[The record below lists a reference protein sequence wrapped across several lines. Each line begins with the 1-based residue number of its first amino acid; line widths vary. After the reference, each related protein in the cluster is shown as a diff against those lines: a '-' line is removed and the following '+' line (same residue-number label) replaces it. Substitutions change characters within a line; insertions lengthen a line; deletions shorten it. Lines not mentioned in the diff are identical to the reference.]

1 MQHSLLDWEPPVS
14 ILGDRSGETFDRA
27 RDGARLNGQ
36 AADVFHFMSDGEWH
50 TLAEISSATGHPEAS
65 VSARLRDLRSPKL
78 GGFKVDREFV
88 RRGLW
93 RYRLQVQA

>member
-1 MQHSLLDWEPPVS
+1 MDTTELWTPPA
-14 ILGDRSGETFDRA
+14 ILGDRQGCTFDRA
-27 RDGARLNGQ
+27 RDGKRLDGQ
-36 AADVFHFMSDGEWH
+36 SADVFHFMSDGEWH
-50 TLAEISSATGHPEAS
+50 TLAEISQHTGHPEAS

-93 RYRLQVQA
+93 RYRVTA

>member
-1 MQHSLLDWEPPVS
+1 M
-14 ILGDRSGETFDRA
+14 GMTFDRG
-27 RDGARLNGQ
+27 RDGKRLDGQ
-36 AADVFHFMSDGEWH
+36 AGDVFHFMSDGEWH
-50 TLAEISSATGHPEAS
+50 TLAEISQHTGHPEAS

-93 RYRLQVQA
+93 RYRLGGAA